1 MSSETN
7 MKLPEEKLEH
17 LCSYKLHNMEM
28 ETASHICGTCPS
40 LHSKLSSEKLM
51 SNFHQRSL
59 GTFEVLA
66 SLYGVSSGKSF
77 ICKGK
82 AAYNIPPPYLYIVK
96 SLRTMGYEVFYLGG
110 TIFLLGLSVVSL
122 LVLHSLS
129 WKLEEYTAD
138 VTFSS
143 ASHSDTQ
150 VSKPS
155 IFIIH
160 LLVGCIRD
168 QLRTPDY

>member
-1 MSSETN
+1 
-7 MKLPEEKLEH
+7 
-17 LCSYKLHNMEM
+17 ME
-28 ETASHICGTCPS
+28 S
-40 LHSKLSSEKLM
+40 
-51 SNFHQRSL
+51 
-59 GTFEVLA
+59 VLA
-66 SLYGVSSGKSF
+66 NHCESTQEPGRLQGFIRLMIALSDLNGSQVHSWDETPITTKLRVSVSPS